1 MLAKELQTE
10 KGYHNRNLLSLF
22 VFHLVSKLELRSKRY
37 QGGG

>member
-10 KGYHNRNLLSLF
+10 KGNNNHNLLSLF
-22 VFHLVSKLELRSKRY
+22 VFNLVSKLELRSKRY